1 MGQAVL
7 VAEDRREE
15 FEQRYDLS
23 SLEDMEQ
30 YSIDDE
36 EPYELED
43 DLLESESVFAYGVDE
58 DVLDQLGDAGVPFLT
73 EDDLQGDYTDVL
85 RERLEDAPYRQQAQ
99 KLDETIE
106 SRDNWAILLHDNPDP
121 DAMSAA
127 YAFQQ
132 IADRHETEAKVYHLG
147 EINHQQNKAMV
158 NQLDINLE
166 RQIPD
171 LDDHDGIALLD
182 TNPTST
188 HIINTNGGKVIG
200 DDTDQEPYQEED
212 IDIDVLIDHHGSW
225 DGVEE
230 YIEADDDRRFID
242 IRPERGCTASMMTDY
257 LRLLDMEPTD
267 EVATSLLMGVMTDT
281 DRLDPEQNFMQED
294 IEAVPHLYE
303 RVGDRERL
311 STIWESPISPEFAEV
326 QAKGILNRV
335 KDGSVCYSY
344 LGHVKEPNAVPSA
357 ADILLELEGVETAVA
372 YGKEDT
378 DDGKEQIR
386 ISGRNKNIKINLGE
400 ALKNRFGG
408 GGESLEAGAQVP
420 IDEEHFKGIAD
431 KYYNADTEE
440 RQEIYLDA
448 ILESIK
454 QDLEDL
460 DKETS

>member
-1 MGQAVL
+1 MGQAIL
-7 VAEDRREE
+7 VAESQRED
-15 FEQRYDLS
+15 FEQRYDLDA
-23 SLEDMEQ
+23 LEDIEQ

-36 EPYELED
+36 DPSELD
-43 DLLESESVFAYGVDE
+43 DDVLEHESLFAYGVD
-58 DVLDQLGDAGVPFLT
+58 DTVLDHLGDNGIPCLT
-73 EDDLQGDYTDVL
+73 EDDLQSEYTDAL
-85 RERLEDAPYRQQAQ
+85 RERLEEIHYRQKAE
-99 KLDETIE
+99 KLDETIAD
-106 SRDNWAILLHDNPDP
+106 RDNWAVLLHDNPDP

-132 IADRHETEAKVYHLG
+132 IADRYDTDAKVYHLG

-158 NQLDINLE
+158 NQLDIKLE

-200 DDTDQEPYQEED
+200 DNTDQEPYQEDD

-225 DGVEE
+225 DGIEDYRKRDGEE
-230 YIEADDDRRFID
+230 AFID
-242 IRPERGCTASMMTDY
+242 IREERGCTASRMTDY
-257 LRLLDMEPTD
+257 LRLLNIEPTD

-281 DRLDPEQNFMQED
+281 DRLDPEQNFIQQD
-294 IEAVPHLYE
+294 IEAVPYLYE
-303 RVGDRERL
+303 RVDDRDRL

-326 QAKGILNRV
+326 QAKGILNRE

-372 YGKEDT
+372 YGKEET

-420 IDEEHFKGIAD
+420 IDEEHFQGIAD
-431 KYYNADTEE
+431 KYYNADTAE
-440 RQEIYLDA
+440 RQDIYLDA

-460 DKETS
+460 DRETS